1 MAQFCYNQILIG
13 QTGVYKN
20 AFVPDSASAIPNT
33 VTEQQRILA
42 QVRAG
47 NFLPRV
53 LGVDP
58 EIEPVLGIG
67 GTGHVLDHV
76 KRLPL
81 TGLAGS
87 GLLFSVWPAVEVGV
101 GLIACNL
108 PSLSFRVARAL
119 PKQLKRGWNVSMS
132 GIRRAAERLTLGS
145 DSRRTHNDPHM
156 AKAGDDGT
164 ASEWYDSRRAG
175 KNPGEQ
181 GSVTTVS
188 NIPLVHLESKTSGDG
203 KVRISNGYLDGTSES
218 TKSGNS
224 KTIYGFDAV

>member
-76 KRLPL
+76 KRLQVPQPEDPQ
-81 TGLAGS
+81 TIKRSLAEIGGQAPDCFSPS
-87 GLLFSVWPAVEVGV
+87 GPRSKLVLDSLRATYPA
-101 GLIACNL
+101 
-108 PSLSFRVARAL
+108 
-119 PKQLKRGWNVSMS
+119 
-132 GIRRAAERLTLGS
+132 
-145 DSRRTHNDPHM
+145 
-156 AKAGDDGT
+156 
-164 ASEWYDSRRAG
+164 
-175 KNPGEQ
+175 
-181 GSVTTVS
+181 
-188 NIPLVHLESKTSGDG
+188 
-203 KVRISNGYLDGTSES
+203 
-218 TKSGNS
+218 
-224 KTIYGFDAV
+224 